1 MNQPVSLYIK
11 FLTFYFQE
19 KTKLKGMDFTVNAKN
34 LLVILTLILTN
45 THATSID
52 AQNWLVN
59 HQGANGDFNNA
70 FFSGDASAALTALP
84 TANKALTANYLNIE
98 LNNFASFSTWG
109 DAQSA
114 AYAIA
119 AMHGNSF
126 PIDNESAVIN
136 KLLTFRDNTTG
147 GFIGW
152 YEAPAFNQVTSAP
165 DTALALI
172 ALKTTNTLN
181 PAELTQSLNY
191 LLSLQNPDGSYN
203 LTANTESSG
212 LAAFTPTKQST
223 TALVLMALAVNGLN
237 ESNTPQVTQSLN
249 YLENQIQ
256 CQSPIA
262 QNSNALALTAAAL
275 NIFSKTQSAQFAA
288 YYLQQNEQPDG
299 GFFEPARG
307 SNNENPIDTAL
318 ASIELNETATLNPCQ
333 SNTSLIQIQNTT
345 NLYARDYANFE
356 ITLQNNASDE
366 NITVKLYN
374 NGALQ
379 QTQTTQIQANTNTTL
394 TLQSFITYGQNQ
406 ITVQLQNDAT
416 AMNQNYDVDVIRL
429 NAPIGITTFE
439 LPEIKTNL
447 TIDATA
453 DTQLT
458 LAPSIETIFGTLN
471 ANEPKYSTN
480 LLTINTNTTPT
491 QTTITLT
498 PTPQENTT
506 YDLTSGSIYEQLIGT
521 PYVLHA
527 ITILPNTT
535 NYQGL
540 TNRCN
545 FFAVAMRL
553 SGINYTHINPQDS
566 PFQNPV
572 PEYCL
577 SELAAAA
584 DLNILRRG
592 EGLNNTLPRGN
603 WTVSTNGIVR
613 NAAAV
618 WLYRINRAA
627 QNGWGAQLLANWT
640 LHKDE
645 INFSQTEDPLA
656 YRLKLQAFYAYTTG
670 GITNVT
676 TLPNG
681 DLDICFEC
689 TPTLQDAM
697 QLIYHMLGVQNQAIT
712 YQPNWI
718 ALPTTF
724 NGQTY
729 AANVTLPAKFKLG
742 WTATAGQNNNNNN
755 NNPQGVHVIID
766 MPQGADVDTY
776 VQNCAT
782 AQQCFTQAG
791 ATLIGTTYNIPCPSG
806 SPTTQ
811 LFVHTVNGYYA
822 NFSINEAYWE
832 FFYNQQSSSAGLSC
846 QQTNNGDTIKLQVT
860 DNQTNTPVQTSSSS
874 GSSGGSSTGSSSVVT
889 QSNNSNQTN
898 KPLTTDSITRLNT
911 EGFNAP
917 QTAASTQQ
925 TQNAQ
930 PSTTTGLFPALS
942 DNPIAIIGII
952 ALIIAGIAAYQYRKK
967 PNAPQ

>member
-1 MNQPVSLYIK
+1 
-11 FLTFYFQE
+11 
-19 KTKLKGMDFTVNAKN
+19 MDFTVNAKN
-34 LLVILTLILTN
+34 LLVILTLLLT
-45 THATSID
+45 TVHAASID

-59 HQGANGDFNNA
+59 HQGAGDFNNA

-84 TANKALTANYLNIE
+84 TANKALTANYLNSE

-126 PIDNESAVIN
+126 TIDNETDVVN

-181 PAELTQSLNY
+181 QAELTQSLNY
-191 LLSLQNPDGSYN
+191 LLSLQNSDGSYN

-237 ESNTPQVTQSLN
+237 ESNTPQITTALN
-249 YLENQIQ
+249 YLENQVQ

-275 NIFSKTQSAQFAA
+275 NAFSKTQSAQFAA
-288 YYLQQNEQPDG
+288 YYLQQNQQPDG
-299 GFFEPARG
+299 GFFDAARG

-318 ASIELNETATLNPCQ
+318 AAIELNETALLNPCQ
-333 SNTSLIQIQNTT
+333 TNTTLTQIQNTT
-345 NLYARDYANFE
+345 NLYAKDYTNFE

-394 TLQSFITYGQNQ
+394 TLQALITYGQNQ
-406 ITVQLQNDAT
+406 ITAQLQQQT
-416 AMNQNYDVDVIRL
+416 LNQNYDVNVIRL
-429 NAPIGITTFE
+429 NAPTGTTTFE

-447 TIDATA
+447 TIDTTV

-458 LAPSIETIFGTLN
+458 LTPTIEPIFGTLN
-471 ANEPKYSTN
+471 ANAPNYSTTI
-480 LLTINTNTTPT
+480 LTINTNTTPT

-498 PTPQENTT
+498 PTQQENNT
-506 YDLTSGSIYEQLIGT
+506 YDLNTGAIYAQPIGT

-527 ITILPNTT
+527 MTILPNTT

-613 NAAAV
+613 NAAAG

-627 QNGWGAQLLANWT
+627 QNGWGAQLAANWT

-656 YRLKLQAFYAYTTG
+656 YKLKLQAFYAYTTG
-670 GITNVT
+670 GLTNVT

-681 DLDICFEC
+681 DLDTCFEC

-697 QLIYHMLGVQNQAIT
+697 QLIYHMLGVQNQALT
-712 YQPNWI
+712 YQPNWTL
-718 ALPTTF
+718 LPTTF

-729 AANVTLPAKFKLG
+729 TANVTLPAKFKLG
-742 WTATAGQNNNNNN
+742 WTATAGQNNNSNNN
-755 NNPQGVHVIID
+755 NGNPQGVHVIID
-766 MPQGADVDTY
+766 MPQGAGADVDTY
-776 VQNCAT
+776 VQNCTT

-822 NFSINEAYWE
+822 NFSINQAYWE
-832 FFYNQQSSSAGLSC
+832 FFYNQQSSSTGLSC

-860 DNQTNTPVQTSSSS
+860 DNQTNTPTQTSSSS
-874 GSSGGSSTGSSSVVT
+874 SSSGGSSTGSSSVVT
-889 QSNNSNQTN
+889 QPNNSNQTN

-917 QTAASTQQ
+917 QTPTTQQ
-925 TQNAQ
+925 TQNTQ
-930 PSTTTGLFPALS
+930 PSQATGLFPALT

-952 ALIIAGIAAYQYRKK
+952 ALIIAGIAAYQYRNK